1 MKLETFQYIKDKG
14 WSVKNFPQMDSE
26 QTLILAFASPGMI
39 ENPDIFKELATHYP
53 KSKII
58 GCSTAGE
65 ISGSSIM
72 DDSICVA
79 VAQFENTPLKIA
91 IAEIQKLEDPIKTG
105 IKAGEKIAKD
115 LKKPDLRS
123 ILVLSNGLKV
133 NGTELVKGLST
144 LGMEDVVITGGLA
157 GDGDRFKE
165 TWILC
170 DDKIYKNHVVAVG
183 LYGESVH
190 VGFSSRGGWDIFGP
204 ERFIT
209 RSKGNVLYELDGKP
223 ALELYKQYL
232 GERAEGLPSTGL
244 LFPLSIRK
252 DEQDQ
257 KHLVRTILSVDED
270 AQSLTFAG
278 DVPLN
283 YLAQLMRSNFDRLI
297 ASAGEAAEDATEKM
311 QKHNGPI
318 LAVAISCVGR
328 RLLMGE
334 RTEEETE
341 ALIDTFPADTKQIGF
356 YSYGELSPVVAGTCD
371 LHNQTMTLT
380 TIYET

>member
-14 WSVKNFPQMDSE
+14 WSVKDFPQMDSD
-26 QTLILAFASPGMI
+26 QTLILAFSSPGMI
-39 ENPDIFKELATHYP
+39 NTSEAFTELAKHYP

-58 GCSTAGE
+58 GCSSAGE
-65 ISGSSIM
+65 ISGPYII
-72 DDSICVA
+72 DDSICIS
-79 VAQFENTPLKIA
+79 VAQFENTPLRIS
-91 IAEIQKLEDPIKTG
+91 IAEIQNAEDSFN
-105 IKAGEKIAKD
+105 AGEKIAKE
-115 LKKPDLRS
+115 LKEPNLRS
-123 ILVLSNGLKV
+123 ILVLSDGLKV
-133 NGTELVKGLST
+133 NGTELVKGLNT
-144 LGMEDVVITGGLA
+144 IGMKNVVITGGLA

-170 DDKIYKNHVVAVG
+170 GEKIYKNHIVAVG
-183 LYGESVH
+183 LYGEAVQ

-204 ERFIT
+204 ERYIT

-223 ALELYKQYL
+223 ALALYKEYL

-252 DEQDQ
+252 NEKDQ
-257 KHLVRTILSVDED
+257 RHLVRTILSVDED

-278 DVPLN
+278 DMPAN

-297 ASAGEAAEDATEKM
+297 ASAGEAAEDVTKKM
-311 QKHNGPI
+311 QLQNSGPV
-318 LAVAISCVGR
+318 LAIAISCVGR

-341 ALIDTFPADTKQIGF
+341 AMLETFPPNTKQIGF
-356 YSYGELSPVVAGTCD
+356 YSYGELSPLIAGTCD

-380 TIYET
+380 TIYEN